1 MKFTLLFS
9 ALGLFILLLA
19 LFSDGRH
26 WLNYRLYSG
35 RTQAK
40 VHEIRPFT
48 VNDSRSAVEQ
58 QQPDGTW
65 IRLQQT
71 EDRAVQLRPYG
82 FLLFEQNKPMVRFL
96 WEAEGGRFRG
106 NYRYMYRTPL
116 WNVDDTVELH
126 YLPAKPW
133 MFEVENPRLSISIFL
148 KAAFSIIL
156 ILAGVITGSM
166 IQENMSRKD
175 TAENRLYGIERMRQA
190 AAQRPTPKIKTIST
204 EHGADYEIVWEDE
217 GLEEHIRYLLN
228 KETAPILHSDV
239 WDIQSLT
246 LFTSA
251 KIEDRIGTTDCI
263 LYSLED
269 GALPLRRL
277 YDGKAFPTIQSLNDL
292 KHFDNLQILDIL
304 LPDPLEDISGI
315 ANCRNLKSV
324 NLSAKNWNGLQNC
337 EDLLCASVNIDAS
350 APFSELSGLLHLEEL
365 AITASDEVDLSGLSS
380 LLNLK
385 SLTVNAKKVS
395 SLEPL
400 TQLSSLVYLDLGGAD
415 VPSFEPLTKT
425 GLQYLDLGLSFL
437 NRTKYTATDSN
448 MIARIQDLTYLDL
461 SYFAN
466 ADMELCSSI
475 IAECPELLYLDISY
489 TPAAKNSGELNDE
502 NILALIDMIK

>member
-1 MKFTLLFS
+1 MKLAFFLGG
-9 ALGLFILLLA
+9 LGLLILLLA

-35 RTQAK
+35 RTMAK
-40 VHEIRPFT
+40 VYEIRPFT
-48 VNDSRSAVEQ
+48 MNDSRSSVEQ
-58 QQPDGTW
+58 LWPDGTW
-65 IRLQQT
+65 KRLQQT

-82 FLLFEQNKPMVRFL
+82 FLLFEQNKPMVRFS
-96 WEAEGGRFRG
+96 WEAEGSRFRG

-116 WNVDDTVELH
+116 WNLRDTVELH
-126 YLPAKPW
+126 YLPGKPW
-133 MFEVENPRLSISIFL
+133 MYEAANPKLSISIFL
-148 KAAFSIIL
+148 KAGLGIVL
-156 ILAGVITGSM
+156 ILAGLVTGCS
-166 IQENMSRKD
+166 IQGNMSRKD

-190 AAQRPTPKIKTIST
+190 AAQRPTPKITTISS

-228 KETAPILHSDV
+228 KDTAPILHSDV

-263 LYSLED
+263 LYSLEED
-269 GALPLRRL
+269 TFQLRRL
-277 YDGKAFPTIQSLNDL
+277 YDGKDFSTIQSLNDL

-304 LPDPLEDISGI
+304 LLEPLEDISGI

-350 APFSELSGLLHLEEL
+350 APFSELSGLFYLEEL
-365 AITASDEVDLSGLSS
+365 TITTSGEVDLSVLCN
-380 LLNLK
+380 LPNLK
-385 SLTVNAKKVS
+385 SLFVNAKKVR

-400 TQLSSLVYLDLGGAD
+400 TQLPSLVYLDLGGTD

-437 NRTKYTATDSN
+437 NRTKYSATDSD
-448 MIARIQDLTYLDL
+448 MIARIPDLIYLDL
-461 SYFAN
+461 SYFTDAN
-466 ADMELCSSI
+466 VQLCKDI
-475 IAECPELLYLDISY
+475 VARCPRLQYLDISY
-489 TPAAKNSGELNDE
+489 TPAAKNSGQLNDE
-502 NILALIDMIK
+502 NILALIDMI